1 MARPYFCAGALSLAV
16 LAAVFISKLL
26 AGETSHQNS
35 QIPPKMLRY
44 VIKHASNTKFHPQN
58 LLVLP
63 NVGVLE

>member
-1 MARPYFCAGALSLAV
+1 MARPYFRTGDLSLAV
-16 LAAVFISKLL
+16 LAAAQTVR
-26 AGETSHQNS
+26 GETSHQNS
-35 QIPPKMLRY
+35 QIPLNMLRY